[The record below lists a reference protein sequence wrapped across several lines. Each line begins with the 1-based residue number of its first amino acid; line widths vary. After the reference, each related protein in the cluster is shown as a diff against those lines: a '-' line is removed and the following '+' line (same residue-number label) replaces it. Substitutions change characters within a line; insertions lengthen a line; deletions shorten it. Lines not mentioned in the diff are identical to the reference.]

1 MDGKKKRNRKKKGN
15 QGKNTGDA
23 TTNAEDAVPQGD
35 NHDPAPKENYSGADA
50 DDAVSSVGEGAP
62 LPVPQSHNHDS
73 APKENYSGADA
84 DDAMSS
90 VGEGVPLYQ
99 NHEQDPHANQDVA
112 NTHEAI
118 SSVGEV
124 IPCDENHEPTMTQE
138 NHKPSNT
145 VYAEQRSSIGMSDS
159 TVELDKDRLHEA
171 KLDKLQDTI
180 KQLEDEKSLW
190 LQKVNTMES
199 ELEKLHNKVG
209 YHTQNEVLLEEKLN
223 NLQNGY
229 DMLFK
234 KEEVLDKKV
243 KCIEDVNGVLTHQE
257 TSVKERL
264 SGLEE
269 INKALQEQ
277 VKVLDESSKTTIEEN
292 QRLVLSVDEL
302 ESRLQ
307 TLEAKIALTE
317 SSMTKEVPEKEVM
330 DQTDLAGSLFH
341 NQTTSFTTVF
351 STGNELIADRG
362 LNSSLIVTSDNMYRV
377 NNIPV
382 SAYASNHPDET
393 SVNFPEA
400 TSSNGAG
407 QSLIDVNAHQGFD
420 EPRTSGEIVPVPLD
434 DIEIHEDDPQP
445 PVSEVDTDEVPFT
458 DAPIVGA
465 PFRLI
470 SFVARYVSGADLV
483 NQK

>member
-1 MDGKKKRNRKKKGN
+1 MDAKKKRNRKKKGN

-23 TTNAEDAVPQGD
+23 MSNAEEAVPQSG
-35 NHDPAPKENYSGADA
+35 NHDP
-50 DDAVSSVGEGAP
+50 
-62 LPVPQSHNHDS
+62 

-90 VGEGVPLYQ
+90 VGDGVPPYQ
-99 NHEQDPHANQDVA
+99 NQEQASHANQNVA
-112 NTHEAI
+112 NADEAI

-124 IPCDENHEPTMTQE
+124 IPCDENHEPTLTQE
-138 NHKPSNT
+138 NHKASNT
-145 VYAEQRSSIGMSDS
+145 VYAEQRSIGMSDS
-159 TVELDKDRLHEA
+159 TVELDKDRLYEA
-171 KLDKLQDTI
+171 KLGKLHDKI

-190 LQKVNTMES
+190 LQKVNMMEG

-209 YHTQNEVLLEEKLN
+209 YHAQDEVLLEEKLN

-229 DMLFK
+229 NMLVK
-234 KEEVLDKKV
+234 KEEVLDNKV
-243 KCIEDVNGVLTHQE
+243 KCIEDVSGVLTHQE
-257 TSVKERL
+257 TSLKERL
-264 SGLEE
+264 NGLEE

-277 VKVLDESSKTTIEEN
+277 VKVLDEASKTTVEEN
-292 QRLVLSVDEL
+292 QRLVMSVDEL

-317 SSMTKEVPEKEVM
+317 ASMTKEAPENEVM
-330 DQTDLAGSLFH
+330 DQTDLASSLLH
-341 NQTTSFTTVF
+341 KQTTGPKSMI
-351 STGNELIADRG
+351 SKGNELIAERG
-362 LNSSLIVTSDNMYRV
+362 LNSPLTVTLDNFP
-377 NNIPV
+377 I
-382 SAYASNHPDET
+382 SAYANNHQDGST
-393 SVNFPEA
+393 GHFPEA
-400 TSSNGAG
+400 TSSNGG
-407 QSLIDVNAHQGFD
+407 DEILIDVDAHQGFD

-434 DIEIHEDDPQP
+434 DIQIHEDGPEP
-445 PVSEVDTDEVPFT
+445 PISAVDTDEVPFT